1 MGMQD
6 RDWYREVQKER
17 ERQTVRFGKSNIDY
31 KNRHSAFSRG
41 SRWELLGIVLFW
53 LAIMGALY
61 FGFKYYEKPKMVISA
76 NGDIV
81 IQRARDGHFYVAGFV
96 NGKPVKFLV
105 DTGASLVGVSEQFA
119 QRNGLIGGTQTT
131 FNTANGPLPGRIV
144 ANVPVKVGP
153 IAVSGIRVGV
163 GLEGHEINDALLGQ
177 NFLSKFDVH
186 LRENS
191 MILRA
196 RRSN

>member
-1 MGMQD
+1 MGIQD
-6 RDWYREVQKER
+6 RDWYREAHKER
-17 ERQTVRFGKSNIDY
+17 DRQTVLFGKSKIDNE
-31 KNRHSAFSRG
+31 KRHSVVSRG
-41 SRWELLGIVLFW
+41 SKWELLGIVLFW

-61 FGFKYYEKPKMVISA
+61 FGFKQYEKPKMVISA
-76 NGDIV
+76 NGDVV
-81 IQRARDGHFYVAGFV
+81 IQRARDGHFYVLGNV

-119 QRNGLIGGTQTT
+119 QMNGLIGGESTT
-131 FNTANGPLPGRIV
+131 FNTAKGQLRGRIV
-144 ANVPVKVGP
+144 ANVPISVGS

-163 GLEGHEINDALLGQ
+163 GLEGHEVNDALLGQ

-186 LRENS
+186 LREDS

-196 RRSN
+196 RTSN